1 MKISSAEF
9 NRIMDAIAFALANSF
24 TTFNVEITGEQLEM
38 VTRKVGLD
46 YMEWAGINDVEDEE
60 EDENH
65 E

>member
-9 NRIMDAIAFALANSF
+9 NRIMDAIAFTLATSF
-24 TTFNVEITGEQLEM
+24 KSFNAEITAEQLEM

-60 EDENH
+60 DENH